1 MLREQI
7 NTALAAAMKAQDKR
21 RVATLRLINAAI
33 KDRDIAARGNGGDG
47 LSDDEIRQLLA
58 KMVKQREES
67 TQIYAEAGRPELA
80 EQEREE
86 MEIIRSFMPRQ
97 LSEEEMRSACEEVV
111 REVGATGLRDM
122 GKTMAALKERYPGQ
136 MDFGRASCVVKGMLS

>member
-7 NTALAAAMKAQDKR
+7 NEALTAAMKAQDKR

-33 KDRDIAARGNGGDG
+33 KDRDIAARGDGGDG
-47 LSDDEIRQLLA
+47 LSDDDIRQLLA

-67 TQIYAEAGRPELA
+67 MQIYAEAGRPELA

-97 LSEEEMRSACEEVV
+97 LSEDEVRSACEEVV
-111 REVGATGLRDM
+111 REIGASGLRDM
-122 GKTMAALKERYPGQ
+122 GRTMATLKERYPGQ